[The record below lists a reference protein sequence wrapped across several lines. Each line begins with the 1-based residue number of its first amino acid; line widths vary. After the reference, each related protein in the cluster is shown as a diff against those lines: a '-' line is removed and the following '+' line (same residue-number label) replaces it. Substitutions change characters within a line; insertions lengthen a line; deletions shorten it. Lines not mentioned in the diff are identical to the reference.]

1 MAMSHER
8 AQAFI
13 QQVTQSETLKRSV
26 LALHY
31 DLNGL
36 LALAAESGFHFN
48 ADEWRSV
55 TETMESAE
63 LSESDLATAS
73 GGLAKTPSPPSPIPI
88 PYPNRW
94 K

>member
-1 MAMSHER
+1 MSQER
-8 AQAFI
+8 AQAFL
-13 QQVTQSETLKRSV
+13 QQVDQSETLQRSV
-26 LALHY
+26 LALHD

-36 LALAAESGFHFN
+36 LALAAGLGFHFN
-48 ADEWRSV
+48 AEEWRSV
-55 TETMESAE
+55 TETMKSGE

-73 GGLAKTPSPPSPIPI
+73 GGLAKTPASPSPIPI